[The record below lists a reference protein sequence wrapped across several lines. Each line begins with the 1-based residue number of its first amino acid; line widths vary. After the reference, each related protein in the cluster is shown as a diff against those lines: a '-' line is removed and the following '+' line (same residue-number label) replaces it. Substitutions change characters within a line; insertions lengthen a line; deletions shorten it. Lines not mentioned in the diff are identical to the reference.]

1 MTSLEECAQTVK
13 ASAYFNLLVE
23 GGGIL
28 ITQDA
33 ICSEGPF
40 DIINDWRV
48 KFIPGLSLDRVDDR
62 FNLALLAVVDRSS
75 QGAVC
80 QEKRHKDGF
89 CSGEHLGTALLFQGA
104 VVGIRA
110 REIDWKGWGV

>member
-33 ICSEGPF
+33 ICSEGSF
-40 DIINDWRV
+40 GMINDCRV
-48 KFIPGLSLDRVDDR
+48 NFVPSLGLDRVDDR
-62 FNLALLAVVDRSS
+62 FNLALLAMVDRSS

-80 QEKRHKDGF
+80 QEKRHKDGL
-89 CSGEHLGTALLFQGA
+89 CSGKHLSTALLFQRAG
-104 VVGIRA
+104 VSIRA
-110 REIDWKGWGV
+110 REIDWNDWGV